1 MKKANQSYLEGVM
14 EKLRFII
21 IGAGNRGGV
30 YSMNAQASKKF
41 QMVGIAEPDDYL
53 RNYMREKYNVPE
65 DRCFRSYE
73 ELLAL
78 GKIAD
83 FAMITTQD
91 QLHFAPAMMAIEK
104 GYNLLL
110 EKPAAPTPEECLAI
124 ANAAEAKGVQV
135 LVCHV
140 LRYTPFCRKVKEIVD
155 SGKLG
160 KIQSVIHSEG
170 VGNIHYSHS
179 FVRGKWRNSETASDM
194 LLAKSC
200 HDLDLLQWLLGSEC
214 KKVQSFGR
222 LTYFVHEN
230 CPEGAPKRC
239 VEGCPHSGECPYDAT
254 KIYRDFP
261 FEEGAWLR
269 PVATA
274 RENPTAE
281 DVDKVLW
288 ESGYGRCVFQCDN
301 NVVDHQTVN
310 LEYENGETVAFTM
323 SAFNEGGRRIHI
335 MGTKGELISTDFNTI
350 ELFIYCDEDKDS
362 PRYGHN
368 TREVIRTT
376 DCEIDQNLSGGHGGG
391 DIGIIDDLWMLL
403 GEGKTTKSISTIG
416 TSVRNHLTVFAA
428 EESRKNGGI
437 LVDVDEFIKRIP
449 ASK

>member
-1 MKKANQSYLEGVM
+1 M
-14 EKLRFII
+14 EKLKFVLV
-21 IGAGNRGGV
+21 GAGNRGGI
-30 YSMNAQASKKF
+30 YSKNASATGKF
-41 QMVGIAEPDDYL
+41 EMVGVAEPDDYL

-73 ELLAL
+73 ELFAL

-91 QLHFAPAMMAIEK
+91 QLHFAPAMLAIDK

-110 EKPAAPTPEECLAI
+110 EKPAAPTAEECLAI
-124 ANAAEAKGVQV
+124 SNAADAKGVQV

-140 LRYTPFCRKVKEIVD
+140 LRYTPFARKVKEIID

-160 KIQSVIHSEG
+160 KIMSVIHSEA

-179 FVRGKWRNSETASDM
+179 FVRGNWRNSEMSSNM

-222 LTYFVHEN
+222 LTYFVPEN

-239 VEGCPHSGECPYDAT
+239 IDGCPHSATCPYDAT
-254 KIYRDFP
+254 KIYRDFSY
-261 FEEGAWLR
+261 EEGGWLT
-269 PVATA
+269 PVATN
-274 RENPTAE
+274 RDNPTPE
-281 DVDKVLW
+281 DIDNLLRNTK
-288 ESGYGRCVFQCDN
+288 YGRCVYQCDN

-310 LEYENGETVAFTM
+310 VEYENGETVVFTM
-323 SAFNEGGRRIHI
+323 AAFNEGGRRIHI
-335 MGTKGELISTDFNTI
+335 MGTKGELVSTDFSDI
-350 ELFIYCDEDKDS
+350 SLFVYCDEDPNS
-362 PRYGHN
+362 SRYGHSYHEEIK
-368 TREVIRTT
+368 TSATAIEQTT
-376 DCEIDQNLSGGHGGG
+376 SGGHGGG
-391 DIGIIDDLWMLL
+391 DVGIINDLWMLL
-403 GEGKTTKSISTIG
+403 GEGKTTTSISSIR

-428 EESRKNGGI
+428 EESRNNGGV
-437 LVDVDEFIKRIP
+437 LVNVDDYIQKVL
-449 ASK
+449 